1 MSEITVTWPVGEV
14 VDGRYKVTRVHEHGG
29 MGVVY
34 RVRHLGWDIDLA
46 VKSPRPDLF
55 RSAEDQRRFVDEAET
70 WVSLGLHPHVCN
82 CYYVRVL
89 DGVPRV
95 FAEYVPDGSLHD
107 WIDDRRLYDGAP
119 TEKLARILDI
129 AIQTAWGLEHA
140 HARGLVHRDVKPA
153 NVLIDAQGGT
163 VTAKITDFGLA
174 RARAMAAT
182 VTPDA
187 PPGASILVPGGD
199 GMTPRYA
206 SPEQAAGEP
215 VGRRTDIYSFAVS
228 VLEMCI
234 GGATWMAGPAAGAAL
249 AGYLADVAPRTAAG
263 AVLASHRTEDTPE
276 PTAGTALADDVP
288 GTALAGHRT
297 GDAPGDVTG
306 DGVGAAVIPPAL
318 ADLLARCLRH
328 EPADRPASMADVAA
342 ELIGIYQ
349 DVIGDTYP
357 RPAPALADLRTDE
370 LNNRAVSLL
379 DLDRHAEADEAF
391 AQSLAADPQNVRA
404 LYNSGQARWRRG
416 AVTDDAL
423 IAEIEATR
431 ADIGDPWEVRYAL
444 AQLHLE
450 RGDLSTARRLVDE
463 LAQERPDEPEVLA
476 ARRLIRSDE
485 IIDARRTGEWP
496 VPWPLRP
503 RDLWDVNG
511 RHEKTALALTPD
523 GRFMAAGCWDGTVRI
538 WDVPSGQL
546 VWTLKGHR
554 TTVHAVDLTPDGR
567 FAVSVSEDET
577 VMFWK
582 LTKGRFGGSP
592 KGRRLYASPNPP
604 SWAGDG
610 GSRLGVTAVRLTPD
624 GRFALYSGLDG
635 AFRVWDVGSGQ
646 MRTLDEAATDRLV
659 AVSADGRLAL
669 SVRGEQ
675 PGRSRRRVVRVWD
688 LADGRCRLE
697 LPGHESAVTALCLS
711 ADGRFAATDCRQGAI
726 RVWDLRDGRCVRVL
740 TGEVTVDALSFSAD
754 ARFLLSGTEYSDAI
768 RLWELDRGRC
778 LRTFRA
784 HQGGATVVHLDADAR
799 SALSA
804 GQDKAVRRWRL
815 PGAYRGA
822 PLLSRPRPHV
832 ELSRLGDRVD
842 ALVAEAEEAMA
853 RGRYPAALERLRQA
867 RAVTGY
873 EREPRV
879 MSAWWEMGRR
889 AVRMGVRAAWSS
901 RAWRISEVTSVDLTA
916 DGRMAASGGRDGRV
930 RLWDLDTNS
939 CLRVFEGHEEM
950 VESVRLSA
958 DGRLLLSSSRDRTVR
973 LWEVGT
979 GACLHVLYRA
989 KGALYHSEPVRFSA
1003 DGRQA
1008 VVGGQD
1014 GLVRYWD
1021 LETGDST
1028 RQLGRGAWGIDDLC
1042 LGDDGRSVVVAKGG
1056 NAEVWN
1062 LTDVQPLHRLRGVE
1076 RGLLARNI
1084 RSVSLSAD
1092 GRFALAGDDNGIQLW
1107 NITTGDVVRTLDLP
1121 DSTGFHTVRMT
1132 ADGRFA
1138 VSGHYWSHTTIW
1150 DLRSGIPVRVLDGHE
1165 RGVSCLAMTPDG
1177 RFVLTAKDGTLR
1189 LWELDWEL
1197 DARDAADWD
1206 DGAAPYLDV
1215 FLRRQGPQW
1224 TDEDLDALMIRLQDT
1239 GYGRLRADGVRAQLD
1254 NMTTGGMRTQPDN
1267 TSTNGRT
1274 RLDDTTTDGRTWLDS
1289 TTTDR
1294 GWSTQ

>member
-1 MSEITVTWPVGEV
+1 MSEITLTWRVGEV
-14 VDGRYKVTRVHEHGG
+14 VDGRYEVTRVHEHGG

-55 RSAEDQRRFVDEAET
+55 RTAEDQRRFVDEAET

-95 FAEYVPDGSLHD
+95 FAEYVPGGSLHE
-107 WIDDRRLYDGAP
+107 WIDDRRLYDGDPPQA
-119 TEKLARILDI
+119 LARILDI
-129 AIQTAWGLEHA
+129 AIQTAWGLDHA
-140 HARGLVHRDVKPA
+140 HGRGLVHRDVKPA
-153 NVLIDAQGGT
+153 NVLLDAEDGA
-163 VTAKITDFGLA
+163 VVAKITDFGLA
-174 RARAMAAT
+174 RARDLAAT
-182 VTPDA
+182 VSPDA

-206 SPEQAAGEP
+206 SPEQAAGESM
-215 VGRRTDIYSFAVS
+215 GRRTDVYSFAVS

-234 GGATWMAGPAAGAAL
+234 GEATWMAGPAAGAAL
-249 AGYLADVAPRTAAG
+249 TGYRAGDVAG
-263 AVLASHRTEDTPE
+263 AV
-276 PTAGTALADDVP
+276 
-288 GTALAGHRT
+288 
-297 GDAPGDVTG
+297 
-306 DGVGAAVIPPAL
+306 VIPPVL
-318 ADLLARCLRH
+318 GDLLERCLSH
-328 EPADRPASMADVAA
+328 DPADRPNSMADVAS
-342 ELIGIYQ
+342 ELIDIYRE
-349 DVIGDTYP
+349 VTGDAYP
-357 RPAPALADLRTDE
+357 RPAPVTADLLTGE

-379 DLDRHAEADEAF
+379 DLERRSEADQAF
-391 AQSLAADPQNVRA
+391 ERALAADPQNVRA
-404 LYNSGQARWRRG
+404 MYNSGQALWRRG

-423 IAEIEATR
+423 VAEIEAAR
-431 ADIGDPWEVRYAL
+431 ADTGDPWEVRYAL

-450 RGDLSTARRLVDE
+450 RGDLSTARRFLDE

-476 ARRLIRSDE
+476 ALRVIRSGE
-485 IIDARRTGEWP
+485 IIDARRTREWP

-503 RDLWDVNG
+503 RDLWDVG
-511 RHEKTALALTPD
+511 RHAERTALALTPD
-523 GRFMAAGCWDGTVRI
+523 GRFMAAGGWDGVVRI
-538 WDVPSGQL
+538 WDVHSGQL

-582 LTKGRFGGSP
+582 LARGRFGGSP

-610 GSRLGVTAVRLTPD
+610 GSRLGVTAVRLTLD

-635 AFRVWDVGSGQ
+635 GFRVWDVHSGQ
-646 MRTLDEAATDRLV
+646 LRTLDEAATDRLV
-659 AVSADGRLAL
+659 EVSADGRLAL
-669 SVRGEQ
+669 SVSGEK
-675 PGRSRRRVVRVWD
+675 PGRSRKRVVRLWD
-688 LADGRCRLE
+688 LADGRCLLE
-697 LPGHESAVTALCLS
+697 LPGHESAVTALSLS

-726 RVWDLRDGRCVRVL
+726 RVWDLRDGRCVHVL
-740 TGEVTVDALSFSAD
+740 TGGITADALSFSAD

-784 HQGGATVVHLDADAR
+784 HQGGTTVVRLDADAR
-799 SALSA
+799 FGLSV
-804 GQDKAVRRWRL
+804 GQDRTVRRWEL

-832 ELSRLGDRVD
+832 ELSRLGGRVD
-842 ALVAEAEEAMA
+842 ELVAEAERATA
-853 RGRYPAALERLRQA
+853 DGRFPAALERLRQA

-879 MSAWWEMGRR
+879 MSAWWTLGRHS
-889 AVRMGVRAAWSS
+889 VRTGLRAAWSS
-901 RAWRISEVTSVDLTA
+901 RALQTDELTAVDLTPN
-916 DGRMAASGGRDGRV
+916 GRIAVSGGRDGTV
-930 RLWDLDTNS
+930 QLWDLITNS
-939 CLRVFEGHEEM
+939 RLRVLEGHEEM

-958 DGRLLLSSSRDRTVR
+958 DGRLVLSSSRDRTVR
-973 LWEVGT
+973 LWDVGT
-979 GACLHVLYRA
+979 GACLHVLNRA
-989 KGALYHSEPVRFSA
+989 KGAMYHSAPVRFSA

-1014 GLVRYWD
+1014 GLIRYWD
-1021 LETGDST
+1021 LETGALT
-1028 RQLGRGAWGIDDLC
+1028 RELGKGAWGVDDMC
-1042 LGDDGRSVVVAKGG
+1042 VGDDGRLVVMAKGG

-1062 LTDVQPLHRLRGVE
+1062 LTDAQPLHRLRGVE

-1084 RSVSLSAD
+1084 RSISLSAD

-1121 DSTGFHTVRMT
+1121 ESNGFHTVRMT

-1138 VSGHYWSHTTIW
+1138 VSGHYWSHTTVW
-1150 DLRSGIPVRVLDGHE
+1150 DLRSGQRVRALDGHE
-1165 RGVSCLAMTPDG
+1165 QGMSCLALTPDG
-1177 RFVLTAKDGTLR
+1177 RFVLTSTGGSLR

-1197 DARDAADWD
+1197 AARDAADWD
-1206 DGAAPYLDV
+1206 DGAAPYLEG
-1215 FLRRQGPQW
+1215 FLRRHGPQW
-1224 TDEDLDALMIRLQDT
+1224 TDEDLDALTGRLEDA
-1239 GYGRLRADGVRAQLD
+1239 GYGWLRADGVR
-1254 NMTTGGMRTQPDN
+1254 
-1267 TSTNGRT
+1267 T
-1274 RLDDTTTDGRTWLDS
+1274 RLDSMTA
-1289 TTTDR
+1289 DR
-1294 GWSTQ
+1294 GGSATR

>member
-1 MSEITVTWPVGEV
+1 MGEVMSTWRVGEV
-14 VDGRYKVTRVHEHGG
+14 VDGRYEVTRVHEHGG

-34 RVRHLGWDIDLA
+34 RVRHVGWDIDLA
-46 VKSPRPDLF
+46 VKSPRPELF
-55 RSAEDQRRFVDEAET
+55 RTEEDRRRFVAEAET

-95 FAEYVPDGSLHD
+95 FAEYIPDGGLHE
-107 WIDDRRLYDGAP
+107 WIDDRRLYDGGPREA
-119 TEKLARILDI
+119 TARILDI
-129 AIQTAWGLEHA
+129 AIQTAWGLDHA
-140 HARGLVHRDVKPA
+140 HGRGLVHRDVKPA
-153 NVLIDAQGGT
+153 NVLLDAGGGT
-163 VTAKITDFGLA
+163 VVAKITDFGLA
-174 RARAMAAT
+174 RARDMAVT
-182 VTPDA
+182 VTPDV
-187 PPGASILVPGGD
+187 PSGASVLVAGGD

-215 VGRRTDIYSFAVS
+215 VGRRTDVYSFAVS

-234 GGATWMAGPAAGAAL
+234 GEATWMAGPAAGAAL
-249 AGYLADVAPRTAAG
+249 NA
-263 AVLASHRTEDTPE
+263 HR
-276 PTAGTALADDVP
+276 A
-288 GTALAGHRT
+288 
-297 GDAPGDVTG
+297 GDAD
-306 DGVGAAVIPPAL
+306 GAARIPSAL
-318 ADLLARCLRH
+318 GDLLERCLRH
-328 EPADRPASMADVAA
+328 DPADRPNSMAGVAG
-342 ELIGIYQ
+342 ELIGIYR
-349 DVIGDTYP
+349 DLTGEAYP
-357 RPAPALADLRTDE
+357 RPAPVTADLLTDE

-379 DLDRHAEADEAF
+379 DLDRHTEADQAF
-391 AQSLAADPQNVRA
+391 ARSLAADPQNVRA
-404 LYNSGQARWRRG
+404 MYNSGQARWRRG

-423 IAEIEATR
+423 VAEIEATR
-431 ADIGDPWEVRYAL
+431 ADTGDRWEVRYAL

-450 RGDLSTARRLVDE
+450 RGDLSTARGLLDD

-476 ARRLIRSDE
+476 ALRTLLSGE
-485 IIDARRTGEWP
+485 IVDARRAREWP

-523 GRFMAAGCWDGTVRI
+523 GRFMAAGGWDGTVRV
-538 WDVPSGQL
+538 WDVPSERL
-546 VWTLKGHR
+546 VWTLEGHR

-582 LTKGRFGGSP
+582 LAKGRFGGSP
-592 KGRRLYASPNPP
+592 RGRRLYTSPSPP

-610 GSRLGVTAVRLTPD
+610 GSRIGVTAIRLTPD

-635 AFRVWDVGSGQ
+635 VFRVWDLNSGR

-675 PGRSRRRVVRVWD
+675 PERSRKRVVRLWD
-688 LADGRCRLE
+688 PADGRCLLE

-726 RVWDLRDGRCVRVL
+726 RVWDLRDGRRVHVL
-740 TGEVTVDALSFSAD
+740 TGGTTADALSFSAD

-784 HQGGATVVHLDADAR
+784 HEGGTAVVRLDADAR
-799 SALSA
+799 FALSA
-804 GQDKAVRRWRL
+804 GQDRTVRRWRL

-832 ELSRLGDRVD
+832 ELSRLGGRVD
-842 ALVAEAEEAMA
+842 TLIAEAERAMA
-853 RGRYPAALERLRQA
+853 AGRFPAALERLRQA
-867 RAVTGY
+867 RAVTGH

-879 MSAWWEMGRR
+879 MSAWWALGRR
-889 AVRMGVRAAWSS
+889 AVRTGVRAAWSS
-901 RAWRISEVTSVDLTA
+901 RAWRTGELTAVDLTA
-916 DGRMAASGGRDGRV
+916 DGRIAASGGRDGTV
-930 RLWDLDTNS
+930 RLWDLSTNS
-939 CLRVFEGHEEM
+939 CLRVLEGHQEM

-958 DGRLLLSSSRDRTVR
+958 DGRSALSSSRDRTAR
-973 LWEVGT
+973 LWDVGT
-979 GACLHVLYRA
+979 GECLRVLSRA
-989 KGALYHSEPVRFSA
+989 KGAMYHSEPVRFSA

-1021 LETGDST
+1021 LETGDLT
-1028 RQLGRGAWGIDDLC
+1028 RELGRGAWGIDDMC

-1056 NAEVWN
+1056 DAEVWN
-1062 LTDVQPLHRLRGVE
+1062 LTDVRPLHRLRGVE

-1092 GRFALAGDDNGIQLW
+1092 GRSALAGDDNGIQLW
-1107 NITTGDVVRTLDLP
+1107 NVTTGDVVRTLDLP
-1121 DSTGFHTVRMT
+1121 DSTGFHTVRIT

-1138 VSGHYWSHTTIW
+1138 VSGHHWSHTAIW
-1150 DLRSGIPVRVLDGHE
+1150 DLHSGRRLRVLDGHE
-1165 RGVSCLAMTPDG
+1165 QGVSCLAMTPDG

-1206 DGAAPYLDV
+1206 DGAAPYLDA

-1224 TDEDLDALMIRLQDT
+1224 TDEDLDGLMRRLQDT
-1239 GYGRLRADGVRAQLD
+1239 GYGRLRAHGVRARLER
-1254 NMTTGGMRTQPDN
+1254 MTA
-1267 TSTNGRT
+1267 
-1274 RLDDTTTDGRTWLDS
+1274 
-1289 TTTDR
+1289 DR
-1294 GWSTQ
+1294 GGRATP